1 LENLLHP
8 NFIEGLSQ
16 IISALDIY
24 LDTSSQDSECEDFC
38 VRIYDTVY
46 LDSGEILRTTS
57 EFQAKEW
64 FSNVAVTSAEDQRQ
78 YSLDEGA

>member
-1 LENLLHP
+1 
-8 NFIEGLSQ
+8 
-16 IISALDIY
+16 
-24 LDTSSQDSECEDFC
+24 
-38 VRIYDTVY
+38 

-78 YSLDEGA
+78 YSSDEGAWYGKVSNI

>member
-1 LENLLHP
+1 
-8 NFIEGLSQ
+8 
-16 IISALDIY
+16 

-38 VRIYDTVY
+38 VRIYDTVH

-78 YSLDEGA
+78 YSLDKGAWYGKVSNI